1 VSFFEL
7 VEEEVRSFRAGDVR
21 AADYRIALGVS
32 TRAELGI
39 ESNRAGSPYRPLSVT
54 DLAGGRFVIQW
65 SDGLVSR
72 GALSRAGREGVREVL
87 ASAFEGRYDDPD
99 AAVFAGPSDILDIPL
114 RAESTADVA
123 EGRVPEALPGLLAV
137 LTSQRVKHGASVLDG
152 SARASLVR
160 RRVVTS
166 AGFRADV
173 ESTLFGWSFAL
184 DSLIWDAHESRGVP
198 ADADVAELAE
208 RTAADY
214 RALRLETD
222 EAPRGEFEVVL
233 HPRIAE
239 AFLDTFLF
247 PNLSGAAVA
256 NGRSRYSVNDFR
268 EGKRV
273 FREDF
278 GIAIRPH
285 EAMSVGAFR
294 FTDEG
299 VPSRAFDLVEG
310 GRLTTPTLNLKYAK
324 RLDLLPAPVP
334 DSVEG
339 VEFSLENERAVD
351 TVLKEGPERVLIHSV
366 LGLHT
371 QDAVRGEYSVLA
383 PQGVLY
389 RDGEPL
395 GRVSATLNGAF
406 FEDLA
411 GPDFELV
418 RFPGFACPGLL
429 MKTTLS

>member
-1 VSFFEL
+1 VSFFDL

-21 AADYRIALGVS
+21 AADYQIALGVS

-72 GALSRAGREGVREVL
+72 GSLSRAGREGVREVL
-87 ASAFEGRYDDPD
+87 AAAFEGRYDDPD
-99 AAVFAGPSDILDIPL
+99 AAVFAGPAEVREIPL
-114 RAESTADVA
+114 HAESTAAVA
-123 EGRVPEALPGLLAV
+123 DGRAPEALPGLLAV
-137 LTSQRVKHGASVLDG
+137 LEAQREKHGAQVLDG
-152 SARASLVR
+152 SARASLVT

-166 AGFRADV
+166 SGFRAEV

-184 DSLIWDAHESRGVP
+184 DSLVWDGHESREVP
-198 ADADVAELAE
+198 SDAAVAERAE
-208 RTAADY
+208 RTAADH
-214 RALRLETD
+214 RALSQVAD
-222 EAPRGEFEVVL
+222 ESPRGAAEIVL
-233 HPRIAE
+233 HPRVAE
-239 AFLDTFLF
+239 MFLDTFLF
-247 PNLSGAAVA
+247 PNLSGGAVA
-256 NGRSRYSVNDFR
+256 NGRSRFSAGDFR

-278 GIAIRPH
+278 GVSILPH
-285 EAMSVGAFR
+285 EPMSVGSFR

-299 VPSRAFDLVEG
+299 VPSRAFDLVDG
-310 GRLTTPTLNLKYAK
+310 GCLTTPTLNLKYGK
-324 RLDLLPAPVP
+324 RLDLPPAPVP
-334 DSVEG
+334 DAVEG
-339 VEFSLENERAVD
+339 VNFSLADERAIDEV
-351 TVLKEGPERVLIHSV
+351 VSQGPPRIVVHSV

-389 RDGEPL
+389 RDGKVR
-395 GRVSATLNGAF
+395 GRVSATLNGSF

-411 GPDFELV
+411 GPDLALV
-418 RFPGFACPGLL
+418 RFPGFACPGILT
-429 MKTTLS
+429 KTTLS